1 MARSRFSGGVSKKCK
16 LGCAGVLVW
25 LAILPCL
32 YGQEQ
37 FEESLEKD
45 SRVTQSNLKVVTCQ
59 TAVHL
64 WAAEEDQ
71 LLSEGCTVHFKDGS
85 DFAATLRF
93 CKTFEQCEG
102 AGGKFKDI
110 LIRIL
115 RSKNKLQAEK

>member
-1 MARSRFSGGVSKKCK
+1 MALSHF
-16 LGCAGVLVW
+16 LGEAFGKRKFRYVGALAFF
-25 LAILPCL
+25 AILPWL
-32 YGQEQ
+32 HGQEQ
-37 FEESLEKD
+37 FEGSLEKD

-59 TAVHL
+59 TAIHPL
-64 WAAEEDQ
+64 SAEDQ
-71 LLSEGCTVHFKDGS
+71 VLSEGCTVQFKDGS